1 VLKLILTILFAAGWL
16 LIMVGSAFVWAFWPT
31 LTISFA
37 LMAPLITVAFIQAAN
52 PTETDHS

>member
-1 VLKLILTILFAAGWL
+1 MLKLILCILFGAGWL
-16 LIMVGSAFVWAFWPT
+16 LILIGSRFVWAFWPT

-37 LMAPLITVAFIQAAN
+37 LMAPLIIVAYIQAAH